1 MRKKRK
7 VAAGKRRR
15 RLIGSF
21 IALAVVAAAAG
32 VVWAASVWLQANVL
46 STLPENLAHLQAYRP
61 PSNCII
67 FDAAGNLI
75 DEFYVERRIW
85 MPIKDLPE
93 HVWQAFVAAED
104 RRFFA
109 HGGVDPAGI
118 VRALIS
124 NLRHG
129 GVSQGGSTITQ
140 QIVKNLLV
148 GHERSYTRKLREAV
162 LAIRL
167 ERELTKKQLLE
178 LYINYIYLG
187 SGNYGVEAAAED
199 YFGKHASEI
208 DAGQAA
214 TLAGLVPSPSRY
226 SPHRHPEQAIARRSY
241 VLGRMV
247 EEGYV
252 TLGDARRYAQAPVVI
267 PVDRPERSSVG
278 LAYMTEVRREIRRL
292 FGPVAPLVHGF
303 HVYTTVDMEVQAH
316 AETALRE
323 ALQAVDQRR
332 GRRGII
338 GHLAET
344 EVTAFL
350 DKADG
355 LDRDSGSK
363 IVRPPE
369 AERCFTAVVAKGKGL
384 DTLLAGPYA
393 FSLRSEDRSAS
404 VRGRDGTGRRVLSSD
419 ARAGDLLKVC
429 AVDENTVR
437 LDPKPWAE
445 GGVVVLDNQSGR
457 VRALVGGY
465 KDVLEGFVRATQAR
479 RQPGSS
485 FKPYVYGTALK
496 AGKNQLDTVYDG
508 PISLPGGNGKIWSP
522 GNFDDKYFG
531 NLPMR
536 NALAKSLNT
545 VSVRLTYE
553 LGPRRV
559 AETARSMGVRSP
571 LRSDMSIALGSSEVT
586 PMDQALGFSAIARM
600 GAPTEPVFIDSIRDS
615 FGKLIGVAGG
625 SVMVGE
631 ENLGKLPGSPLP
643 RALPAGVAY
652 ELADMMREVVRSG
665 TARKAYKDGY
675 DRAGKTGTTNEYVD
689 AWFVGFDRRHTTA
702 VWVGSDGT
710 ASLGDRETGGVT
722 SLPAW
727 IKIMDSIEGSGGE
740 RLPIPDQAVLV
751 NVGGSWYGFPRGKV
765 RAGDL
770 PVRTPGLEPLPRFP
784 SDS

>member
-1 MRKKRK
+1 MRRQ
-7 VAAGKRRR
+7 RRR
-15 RLIGSF
+15 RWVRGF
-21 IALAVVAAAAG
+21 IAVVVVAAAAT
-32 VVWAASVWLQANVL
+32 VVWAAAMWMQANVL

-61 PSNCII
+61 PSNCTI
-67 FDAAGNLI
+67 FDAAGNMI

-85 MPIKDLPE
+85 APIKDLPE

-124 NLRHG
+124 NLRSG
-129 GVSQGGSTITQ
+129 AVSQGGSTITQ

-199 YFGKHASEI
+199 YFGKHASEL

-226 SPHRHPEQAIARRSY
+226 SPHRHPEQAVARRSY

-278 LAYMTEVRREIRRL
+278 LAYLTEVRREIRRL

-303 HVYTTVDMEVQAH
+303 HVNTTIDMEVQAH
-316 AETALRE
+316 AEAALRE
-323 ALQAVDQRR
+323 ALEAVDRRR
-332 GRRGII
+332 GRRGIV
-338 GHLAET
+338 GHLSDE
-344 EVTAFL
+344 EVEAFL
-350 DKADG
+350 EKASG
-355 LDRDSGSK
+355 LDRDSAGGP
-363 IVRPPE
+363 VRPPE
-369 AERCFTAVVAKGKGL
+369 AERCFEAVVGKTKGL
-384 DTLLAGPYA
+384 ETLRAGPYTFA
-393 FSLRSEDRSAS
+393 LRSEDRGAS

-419 ARAGDLLKVC
+419 ARGGDLLKVC
-429 AVDENTVR
+429 AVDESTVR

-445 GGVVVLDNQSGR
+445 GGVVVLDNATGH

-485 FKPYVYGTALK
+485 FKPYVYGTAL
-496 AGKNQLDTVYDG
+496 ASGKNQLDMVYDG
-508 PISLPGGNGKIWSP
+508 PISLPGGNGKTWSP

-536 NALAKSLNT
+536 KALAKSLNT

-559 AETARSMGVRSP
+559 AETARAMGVRSP
-571 LRSDMSIALGSSEVT
+571 LRADMSISLGSSEVT
-586 PMDQALGFSAIARM
+586 PMDQALGYASIARM
-600 GAPTEPVFIDSIRDS
+600 GAPTDPVFIDSIRDS

-625 SVMVGE
+625 SVVVGD
-631 ENLGKLPGSPLP
+631 ENLGKLPGGPLP

-675 DRAGKTGTTNEYVD
+675 DRGGKTGTTNEYVD

-702 VWVGSDGT
+702 VWVGSDGP

-751 NVGGSWYGFPRGKV
+751 NVGGSWFGFPRGKV
-765 RAGDL
+765 PQSDL
-770 PVRTPGLEPLPRFP
+770 QVHAPGPEPLPRFP